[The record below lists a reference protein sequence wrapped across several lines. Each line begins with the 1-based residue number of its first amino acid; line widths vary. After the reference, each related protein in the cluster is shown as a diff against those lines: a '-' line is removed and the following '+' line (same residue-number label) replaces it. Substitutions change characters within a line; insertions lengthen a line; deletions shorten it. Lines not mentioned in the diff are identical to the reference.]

1 MPSYVITGA
10 SRGIGVSKSGS
21 RHLSTT
27 DRHQWGFV
35 QHLSEDP
42 SNTVIGLV
50 RNAPPTIERVKNEL
64 PDRKNIHILQADLND
79 DAAIRKAA
87 TDTASITGGSLDY
100 LIGNAAYLA
109 LYDQFDSPGEL
120 LAKSSHEVFTKEFH
134 NFMDTNVL
142 AQIFLYEAFLPFI
155 LKGKAKK
162 VLSISSGMGDLE
174 INREYD
180 FDHAIF
186 YSSSKAALNMVNVKF
201 GAQYKKDGVLFLSM
215 CPGMVDTGSFSKL
228 SPTQGAKLQE
238 VTAKFQ
244 QYSPSFTGPYEPVEA
259 VKKMTSTLD
268 KLSIENGDQ
277 GKYLSHLG
285 TKRWLP

>member
-10 SRGIGVSKSGS
+10 SRGIG
-21 RHLSTT
+21 
-27 DRHQWGFV
+27 WGFV
-35 QHLSEDP
+35 QYLSEDP

-50 RNAPPTIERVKNEL
+50 RNAPPTIERVKSEL
-64 PDRKNIHILQADLND
+64 PDRNNIHILQADLND
-79 DAAIRKAA
+79 NPAIKKAA
-87 TDTASITGGSLDY
+87 AATASITGGSLDY

-109 LYDQFDSPGEL
+109 LFDQFEAPGEL
-120 LAKSSHEVFTKEFH
+120 LNRSSHEEFTKEFH

-142 AQIFLYEAFLPFI
+142 AQIYLYEAFLP
-155 LKGKAKK
+155 LLLEGKTKK

-174 INREYD
+174 INRDYD

-215 CPGMVDTGSFSKL
+215 CPGMVDTGSFSNLGPKE
-228 SPTQGAKLQE
+228 GAKLQE
-238 VTAKFQ
+238 IIGKFQ
-244 QYSPSFTGPYEPVEA
+244 QYSPNFKGGYEPVEA
-259 VKKMTSTLD
+259 VKKMLSTLD